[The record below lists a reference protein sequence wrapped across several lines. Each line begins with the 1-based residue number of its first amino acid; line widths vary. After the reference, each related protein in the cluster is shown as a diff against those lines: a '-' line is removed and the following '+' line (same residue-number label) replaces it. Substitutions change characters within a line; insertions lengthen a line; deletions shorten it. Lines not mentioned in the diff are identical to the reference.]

1 MKILGYTWNELLIV
15 TLLGTN
21 LGLFTVLPISPTND
35 STLGENISGHL
46 ENLLERKEKSNKRV
60 IGSGITDL
68 VQN

>member
-15 TLLGTN
+15 TLLGTT